1 VPRSLASRLII
12 GSVVLSAVLV
22 AVPGGLACV
31 RVRDDLTSRL
41 DDQLAATGRGSLD
54 QVFRNIQERAPTPQV
69 LWLTQLDGD
78 GKVLDLLPADGPIR
92 HMSLSVADRA
102 RLASP
107 QPSPITIRTTD
118 GQTLRVMSEPQPQL
132 VGTIVVGLS
141 TDSVQGPLHHLLLL
155 ELLLAV
161 GAVGVAAVAAVG
173 IRYSLRPLR
182 RLTSTARLVARDLS
196 THGAGLGRRAPL
208 HPAQANTE
216 AGELTQAFNTLLD
229 EVETQFAART
239 ASEQRMRQFLADASH
254 ELRTPLTSIRGY
266 AELEGLRQRRTGNST
281 TNDALARIEAEG
293 NKMARLVEDLLT
305 LARGDQGRPLTTEPV
320 DLSSLSSDAID
331 STSAAYPERDIHTM
345 VEPGL
350 ATLGDDAALLR
361 AVRNVLANAAIHTNQ
376 AGSIRLNA
384 YRDQNQAVISIADDG
399 PGMTPEQAQHAFERF
414 WRADDSRVRAT
425 GGNGLGLAIV
435 ESIVTAHD
443 GTIDL
448 QTSVAT
454 GTTIT
459 IRLPLTTRPETA

>member
-1 VPRSLASRLII
+1 MARPFASCPSHSLNWSARSSLAC
-12 GSVVLSAVLV
+12 
-22 AVPGGLACV
+22 P
-31 RVRDDLTSRL
+31 LT
-41 DDQLAATGRGSLD
+41 
-54 QVFRNIQERAPTPQV
+54 VCRAHC
-69 LWLTQLDGD
+69 
-78 GKVLDLLPADGPIR
+78 AICSFSNCC
-92 HMSLSVADRA
+92 SLS
-102 RLASP
+102 
-107 QPSPITIRTTD
+107 
-118 GQTLRVMSEPQPQL
+118 
-132 VGTIVVGLS
+132 
-141 TDSVQGPLHHLLLL
+141 
-155 ELLLAV
+155 

-196 THGAGLGRRAPL
+196 TNRAGLGRRAPL
-208 HPAQANTE
+208 HAAQANTE

-254 ELRTPLTSIRGY
+254 ELRTPLTSIRGC
-266 AELEGLRQRRTGNST
+266 AELEGLRRRRTGNST

-293 NKMARLVEDLLT
+293 DRMARLVEDLLT

-331 STSAAYPERDIHTM
+331 STSAAHPARDIHAM

-361 AVRNVLANAAIHTNQ
+361 AACNVLANAAIHTNQ
-376 AGSIRLNA
+376 AGSVRLHA
-384 YRDQNQAVISIADDG
+384 YRDQDQAVISIADDG

-425 GGNGLGLAIV
+425 GGSGLGLAIV
-435 ESIVTAHD
+435 EAIVTAHG
-443 GTIDL
+443 GTIEL

>member
-1 VPRSLASRLII
+1 
-12 GSVVLSAVLV
+12 
-22 AVPGGLACV
+22 
-31 RVRDDLTSRL
+31 
-41 DDQLAATGRGSLD
+41 
-54 QVFRNIQERAPTPQV
+54 
-69 LWLTQLDGD
+69 
-78 GKVLDLLPADGPIR
+78 
-92 HMSLSVADRA
+92 
-102 RLASP
+102 
-107 QPSPITIRTTD
+107 
-118 GQTLRVMSEPQPQL
+118 
-132 VGTIVVGLS
+132 
-141 TDSVQGPLHHLLLL
+141 
-155 ELLLAV
+155 
-161 GAVGVAAVAAVG
+161 
-173 IRYSLRPLR
+173 
-182 RLTSTARLVARDLS
+182 
-196 THGAGLGRRAPL
+196 L

-376 AGSIRLNA
+376 AGSIRLHA
-384 YRDQNQAVISIADDG
+384 YRDQHQAVISIADDG

-425 GGNGLGLAIV
+425 GGSGLGLAIV